1 MTLNRSTFYRRPD
14 ERKELMSTF
23 TLNLLDNVKSKVWA
37 SAELHRKFTGLCSVS
52 FDASEKEIVANLVG
66 QAYGNDDAYD
76 VKYVGYANV
85 RDDDTT
91 SVFWLV
97 QVNDD
102 TGEEDVFGKVTATN
116 VTDEYREAF
125 WALEKK
131 AREDGVSQ
139 EDLAPLIGELSDKL
153 SYLSILGANVDSL
166 EDEVSDAFHG
176 TDLEFFWDGH
186 DYGVRRVVED
196 VAA

>member
-14 ERKELMSTF
+14 ERKEFMSTF

-37 SAELHRKFTGLCSVS
+37 SAELHRKFTGLCSAT
-52 FDASEKEIVANLVG
+52 FEASDKELVASLIR
-66 QAYGNDDAYD
+66 QAYDNDDTYD
-76 VKYVGYANV
+76 VKYVGNANV
-85 RDDDTT
+85 RDGDTT

-97 QVNDD
+97 QVNDE
-102 TGEEDVFGKVTATN
+102 TGEEDVLGKVTATN

-139 EDLAPLIGELSDKL
+139 EDLVPLIGELSDKL
-153 SYLSILGANVDSL
+153 SYLSILGSNMDSL

-176 TDLEFFWDGH
+176 TDLEYFCNGH

-196 VAA
+196 AA